1 MEAQANLFTIR
12 EVNISYWPSKELIK
26 APKIHSSKTA
36 YDYLFNAFTQQ
47 SMAVKEEFN
56 VLLLNRANKPI
67 GVYRM
72 STGGIDSTVVDVRL
86 LMTAALK
93 SLATGMILSHNH
105 PSGQLSAS
113 DGDLRVTANI
123 KKACKIMDISLL
135 DHLILDPFGGYMSF
149 ADEGLL

>member
-1 MEAQANLFTIR
+1 METQANLFTIR
-12 EVNISYWPSKELIK
+12 EVNLSYWPPKELFK
-26 APKIHSSKTA
+26 APKINSSKSA
-36 YDYLFNAFTQQ
+36 YEYLFNAY
-47 SMAVKEEFN
+47 SEHSIAVKEEFN

-86 LMTAALK
+86 LMSVALK

-105 PSGQLSAS
+105 PSGQLKAS

-123 KKACKIMDISLL
+123 KKACKIMDIALL

-149 ADEGLL
+149 ADEGVL